1 MVGTNPKT
9 ENPVLNARIR
19 KAIMVNGVEVA
30 VIGPANNF
38 AYNYRHLGNTLKTLQ
53 QLADGNHPY
62 SERLAKA
69 IVPMVIVGAETLS
82 RSDGKAIMN
91 LINELA
97 QKTNIHN
104 PNENWN
110 GINILHSDAS
120 RVGALDV
127 GI

>member
-1 MVGTNPKT
+1 
-9 ENPVLNARIR
+9 
-19 KAIMVNGVEVA
+19 MVNGVEVA